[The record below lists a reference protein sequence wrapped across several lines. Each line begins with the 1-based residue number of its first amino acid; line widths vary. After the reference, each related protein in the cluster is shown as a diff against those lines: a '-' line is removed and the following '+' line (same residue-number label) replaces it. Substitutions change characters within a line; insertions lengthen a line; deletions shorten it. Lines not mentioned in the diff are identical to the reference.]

1 MGWRGRGPP
10 CGPLPLHPQSSPCWP
25 AVGTAVGSTQ
35 ENQHPLN
42 RPLPRRLTS
51 CPPTALPLLPPI
63 HSSTTSRPSCERG
76 EVRSPLG
83 RGPYQRGSGAGFFP
97 IPFITSPHPYF
108 ITQGC
113 STTTP
118 PPPRCS
124 PGAPG
129 CERGRNLNQWNWGW
143 GWRKTEGTAGRSFP
157 GSLNPVA
164 HWSSALGWAGL
175 GCGAFS
181 GGLLALPGPAG
192 RQKEKKEPGT
202 DTAGASA
209 RPSPC
214 PCPMLAATGVH
225 RISHEMEMSLGGRDL
240 SKCPAGF

>member
-1 MGWRGRGPP
+1 MEGQGPP
-10 CGPLPLHPQSSPCWP
+10 LWPSASAPSAQSLLACSGDSRGEHPREPTPTEPS
-25 AVGTAVGSTQ
+25 TAKAADI
-35 ENQHPLN
+35 L
-42 RPLPRRLTS
+42 
-51 CPPTALPLLPPI
+51 PPTALPLLPPI
-63 HSSTTSRPSCERG
+63 HSSTTSRPSCEQG
-76 EVRSPLG
+76 EGRSPLG
-83 RGPYQRGSGAGFFP
+83 RGPYQRGSEAGFFP

-113 STTTP
+113 STIP
-118 PPPRCS
+118 PPPPHRCS

-129 CERGRNLNQWNWGW
+129 WERGRNLNQWNWRW
-143 GWRKTEGTAGRSFP
+143 GWRETEGTAGRSFP

-164 HWSSALGWAGL
+164 PWSSALGWAGL

-192 RQKEKKEPGT
+192 RQREKKEPGT

-209 RPSPC
+209 LPSPC

-225 RISHEMEMSLGGRDL
+225 RISHEMELGLGGRDL
-240 SKCPAGF
+240 SKCPGGF